1 MGEMVSVNIDLNVEA
16 TPAELLWLQHDAEI
30 DAKERGGDIRAR

>member
-1 MGEMVSVNIDLNVEA
+1 MVSVNIDLNVEA